1 MREQDTTEE
10 IEAARKLQQAEG
22 SGSFFDTPLPK
33 EKPEPEEKSEVIS
46 KTRKKKKFTE
56 VRITTLSLQICV
68 T

>member
-46 KTRKKKKFTE
+46 KTRKKKFTE